1 VNKDGKDLDLRKCTV
16 SIPETALKEE
26 ATINL
31 SYNYNRSDE
40 SVHTV
45 STSLSLLSRRIFEAV
60 VNFVVA

>member
-26 ATINL
+26 VTINL